1 MKLLFSVVATAL
13 LAPAVAHAQA
23 SPSYASA
30 SVSYLW
36 GAPSGTPLYSIT
48 TGATATASIRSDVSY
63 NGVQEAYSQANL
75 AAGTL
80 RARSGGTAD
89 EINASAGAQFGD
101 TFGAIDAGTG
111 RPYTW
116 RADDQVTF
124 RFSVT
129 GSVQSTL
136 SAAEMAAK
144 DKGFQSMVW
153 FNFYAFKPGYF
164 ERQARL
170 DALFNAPWPWPA
182 ENSAEIARLSAEID
196 ALQLTRSFARLGQ
209 EYSPYYDAS
218 GLPYTAFSADTPT
231 VISATF
237 APGGSFEWIALLDV
251 STRFAADTP
260 LGYRP
265 TFAIDFSHTVGARF
279 SGPAGTV
286 TASAS
291 GLFPDTVPMAPVP
304 EPSAWALMLLGGAGL
319 LGLARRRTCAQ
330 GSRRALGR

>member
-1 MKLLFSVVATAL
+1 MKLLISVLATAL
-13 LAPAVAHAQA
+13 LVPAAAQA
-23 SPSYASA
+23 QSSPSYASA

-48 TGATATASIRSDVSY
+48 NGATATASIASNVSY
-63 NGVQEAYSQANL
+63 NGQQEAYAQANL

-89 EINASAGAQFGD
+89 QINANAGAQFGD
-101 TFGAIDAGTG
+101 TFGAIDASTG
-111 RPYTW
+111 RAYSW
-116 RADDQVTF
+116 QAGDSVSF
-124 RFSVT
+124 SFSVT

-136 SAAEMAAK
+136 PAAEMAAK
-144 DKGFQSMVW
+144 DKDFMSMVW

-170 DALFNAPWPWPA
+170 NALFNAPWPWPA
-182 ENSAEIARLSAEID
+182 EASAEIARLSAEID
-196 ALQLTRSFARLGQ
+196 ALQLARSFVRLGQ

-218 GLPYTAFSADTPT
+218 GLPYTSFSADTPT

-265 TFAIDFSHTVGARF
+265 TFAIDFSHTVGASF

-286 TASAS
+286 ATSAS
-291 GLFPDTVPMAPVP
+291 GLFPDTVLMQAVP
-304 EPSAWALMLLGGAGL
+304 EPATWALLLAGL
-319 LGLARRRTCAQ
+319 LLPAVARRRR
-330 GSRRALGR
+330 G

>member
-1 MKLLFSVVATAL
+1 MKLLLSIVATAVL
-13 LAPAVAHAQA
+13 VPAGAQA
-23 SPSYASA
+23 QTSPSYAAA

-36 GAPSGTPLYSIT
+36 GAPSGTPLYNTT
-48 TGATATASIRSDVSY
+48 TGATATASISSNVSY
-63 NGVQEAYSQANL
+63 NGQEEAYSQANL
-75 AAGTL
+75 SAGTL

-89 EINASAGAQFGD
+89 QINARAGAQFGD
-101 TFGAIDAGTG
+101 TFGAIDAATG
-111 RPYTW
+111 RPYSW
-116 RADDQVTF
+116 QAGDNVTF
-124 RFSVT
+124 SFSVT

-136 SAAEMAAK
+136 PAAEMAAK
-144 DKGFQSMVW
+144 DKDFMSRVW
-153 FNFYAFKPGYF
+153 FNFYAYKPGYF

-170 DALFNAPWPWPA
+170 DALFNAPEWDY
-182 ENSAEIARLSAEID
+182 AEINRLSAEID
-196 ALQLTRSFARLGQ
+196 ALQIARSFVRLGQ

-231 VISATF
+231 VVSTSF

-265 TFAIDFSHTVGARF
+265 TFAIDFSHTVGASF

-291 GLFPDTVPMAPVP
+291 GLFPETVVMQAVP
-304 EPSAWALMLLGGAGL
+304 EPASWALWSAALVLAV
-319 LGLARRRTCAQ
+319 ARRRTAGCRI
-330 GSRRALGR
+330 RRA